1 MNKKEIN
8 FRDPI
13 IQKVVEKIISRSDVG
28 YNKYKVTLEA
38 DNKSVNEWLNNIQ
51 EELMDAVNYIE
62 KLKAVLTDDLQ
73 ETLLKNY
80 NEEDKKK

>member
-1 MNKKEIN
+1 MTKKEIN

-28 YNKYKVTLEA
+28 YDKYKVTLEA

-62 KLKAVLTDDLQ
+62 KLKAVLTEDLQ
-73 ETLLKNY
+73 ETLLKDY
-80 NEEDKKK
+80 NEKD

>member
-1 MNKKEIN
+1 MTKKEIN

-28 YNKYKVTLEA
+28 YDKYKVTLEA

-62 KLKAVLTDDLQ
+62 KLKAILTEDLQ
-73 ETLLKNY
+73 ETLLKDY
-80 NEEDKKK
+80 NEKD

>member
-1 MNKKEIN
+1 MTKKEIN

-13 IQKVVEKIISRSDVG
+13 IQKVVEKIMSRSDVG

-62 KLKAVLTDDLQ
+62 KLKAVLATELQ
-73 ETLLKNY
+73 EVLLKDY
-80 NEEDKKK
+80 NEKDKT

>member
-62 KLKAVLTDDLQ
+62 KLKAILTEDLQ
-73 ETLLKNY
+73 ETLLKDY
-80 NEEDKKK
+80 NEKD

>member
-62 KLKAVLTDDLQ
+62 KLKAVLTEDLQ
-73 ETLLKNY
+73 ETLLKDY
-80 NEEDKKK
+80 NEKD

>member
-28 YNKYKVTLEA
+28 YKKYKVTLEK
-38 DNKSVNEWLNNIQ
+38 DDKSINEWLNNIQ
-51 EELMDAVNYIE
+51 EELMDAINYIE
-62 KLKAVLTDDLQ
+62 KLKSILTNELQ
-73 ETLLKNY
+73 EALLKKY
-80 NEEDKKK
+80 NEKN

>member
-1 MNKKEIN
+1 MSKKEIN

-13 IQKVVEKIISRSDVG
+13 IQKVVEKIISHSDVG
-28 YNKYKVTLEA
+28 YKKYKVTLEA

>member
-28 YNKYKVTLEA
+28 YKKYKVTLEK
-38 DNKSVNEWLNNIQ
+38 DDKSINEWLNNIQ
-51 EELMDAVNYIE
+51 EELMDAINYIE
-62 KLKAVLTDDLQ
+62 KLKSVLTDELQ
-73 ETLLKNY
+73 ETLLKKY
-80 NEEDKKK
+80 NEKD